1 MVEGIDILIRKEC
14 VKRFCHVKLK
24 CLWVVICAFEGNDTL
39 NDSQTPYEEALDAL
53 SSLIVNRRRCDKSG
67 DRFELMFEY
76 VKVLL
81 KLNTLLLL
89 VYLG

>member
-1 MVEGIDILIRKEC
+1 MG
-14 VKRFCHVKLK
+14 
-24 CLWVVICAFEGNDTL
+24 AFEGNGTMKY
-39 NDSQTPYEEALDAL
+39 SQTAYEEALDAL

-81 KLNTLLLL
+81 KLNTSLLLS
-89 VYLG
+89 VLGLMIIEFT

>member
-1 MVEGIDILIRKEC
+1 MG
-14 VKRFCHVKLK
+14 
-24 CLWVVICAFEGNDTL
+24 AFEGMGALKYSRTA
-39 NDSQTPYEEALDAL
+39 YEEALDVL
-53 SSLIVNRRRCDKSG
+53 SSLIVSRRRCDKSG

-89 VYLG
+89 

>member
-1 MVEGIDILIRKEC
+1 MFVDLID
-14 VKRFCHVKLK
+14 
-24 CLWVVICAFEGNDTL
+24 AFEGNDTL
-39 NDSQTPYEEALDAL
+39 MHSRTAYEEALSVL

-81 KLNTLLLL
+81 ELNLRLCYCQCTWDDDH
-89 VYLG
+89 